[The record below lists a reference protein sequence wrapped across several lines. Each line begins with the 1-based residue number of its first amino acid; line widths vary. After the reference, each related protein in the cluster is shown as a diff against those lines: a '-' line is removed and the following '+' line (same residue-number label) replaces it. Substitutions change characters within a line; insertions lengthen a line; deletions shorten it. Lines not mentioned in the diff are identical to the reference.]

1 VLHESNEPIV
11 EWTDN
16 KTLLTSA
23 MPDTFLFDQGVPI
36 GLPTQQNWKHFSLY
50 YDGQF
55 DDPLFIAHGF
65 DQLQHACC
73 ICNSARITGKNLATL
88 KSLGVLANSEE
99 FQRQLIWATDHPH
112 SQEAKSLNAKVSQI
126 LSMVR
131 STIPYSPFECAVTCP
146 KLNAMRYCYVVG
158 SNFIIGAPPEF
169 EDLLTLRLCRKP
181 KYNDPTC
188 VISKRG
194 FTQSDP
200 IQYVT
205 KLPYVCV

>member
-1 VLHESNEPIV
+1 VSHELNEPIV

-16 KTLLTSA
+16 KSLVMISA
-23 MPDTFLFDQGVPI
+23 FPDKFLFGQGVPN

-65 DQLQHACC
+65 NQLQHACC

-99 FQRQLIWATDHPH
+99 FGTQLIRARDHPH

-126 LSMVR
+126 SFN
-131 STIPYSPFECAVTCP
+131 SWIHDS
-146 KLNAMRYCYVVG
+146 
-158 SNFIIGAPPEF
+158 I
-169 EDLLTLRLCRKP
+169 
-181 KYNDPTC
+181 
-188 VISKRG
+188 
-194 FTQSDP
+194 QSF
-200 IQYVT
+200 
-205 KLPYVCV
+205 